1 MVSFLCIYGWAIL
14 HGSLAVLA
22 APGIVSSSWRKPNV
36 TLSSAER
43 VTLASAA
50 LERSVSAINTDTGF
64 RATVYYQM
72 ADFDDLTN
80 QTMYE
85 DQLLGFI
92 SAATKSQQDPAK
104 PESVGHAAIRAY
116 AAYKNPANIASGSVL
131 GKDFPLQL
139 SCQGATMVGGTF
151 ETTNSTD
158 PTIAGFASPFSAL
171 LAEATSD
178 PIYLDAALDSAD
190 FIMAHLFAQNLVQ
203 SGISAGL
210 KDACALDNATNSFN
224 TGLMI
229 EGLAVL
235 YSITNNAST
244 QATLDNLITA
254 TISNAEWQ
262 TPSGIITQGGSKRG
276 DKYIVR
282 GLAEAYVRGAISAD
296 LRPDVQA
303 YIGVQFNAVVDLA
316 TEIGAI
322 YGGAWTGPPSAIF
335 SQSNQTTAISALL
348 SAIPLKEVIPTST
361 VSPPSPPSASSSVFP
376 HPRKTRIDLIVG
388 SVVGGVVLVAIAIGI
403 WFIMR
408 RRRLDTQ
415 QMSSGIMSSATP
427 ISVST
432 LAKFATT
439 VNFQTSGFTTSST
452 EISLDSSARNSIAKF
467 DPPLTS
473 QASPKSPTPPR
484 PSIVKP
490 DPSSTLASRYCVN
503 DQPAQS
509 PVDEISPTS
518 FTTSAATAVPSSSLT
533 ASSPVELPT
542 TELVRLLNERL
553 RGQKWDEEEIPP
565 EYGTD
570 R

>member
-116 AAYKNPANIASGSVL
+116 AAYKNPVFLELANESWAFARSYTISQANIASGSVL

-158 PTIAGFASPFSAL
+158 PTIAGFASPYFLTFSAL

-361 VSPPSPPSASSSVFP
+361 VSPPSPPSASSSAALLAAWYWSPSQSYLVYYEAP
-376 HPRKTRIDLIVG
+376 ETGHTTN
-388 SVVGGVVLVAIAIGI
+388 VVGDNV
-403 WFIMR
+403 
-408 RRRLDTQ
+408 
-415 QMSSGIMSSATP
+415 
-427 ISVST
+427 
-432 LAKFATT
+432 
-439 VNFQTSGFTTSST
+439 TSGFTTSST